1 MVKGDIFNPESL
13 APIFKGH
20 DVIISVLGFPK
31 QVDEIMV
38 KFTQTME
45 SILKAMK
52 IANVQ
57 RLITISAW
65 YTDPNTRK
73 GKFITF
79 CSNFQIIFCLYHLI
93 DQ

>member
-52 IANVQ
+52 IANVH

-73 GKFITF
+73 GKLKTF
-79 CSNFQIIFCLYHLI
+79 CLNFQIMFFLYRLI
-93 DQ
+93 I

>member
-1 MVKGDIFNPESL
+1 MVKGDIFNPKSL

-73 GKFITF
+73 GILK
-79 CSNFQIIFCLYHLI
+79 NFLDPHIVKVLLST
-93 DQ
+93 

>member
-31 QVDEIMV
+31 QVDEVMV

-52 IANVQ
+52 IANVH

-73 GKFITF
+73 GKFNTF
-79 CSNFQIIFCLYHLI
+79 FLNFQIMFCLYHLI

>member
-73 GKFITF
+73 GMLNIFVRTF
-79 CSNFQIIFCLYHLI
+79 K
-93 DQ
+93 

>member
-13 APIFKGH
+13 APIFKKH

-31 QVDEIMV
+31 QVEEVMV

-73 GKFITF
+73 GKLITF
-79 CSNFQIIFCLYHLI
+79 CSSFQIIFCLYHFI
-93 DQ
+93 DP

>member
-31 QVDEIMV
+31 QVDEVMV

-52 IANVQ
+52 IVNVQ

-73 GKFITF
+73 GKLNI
-79 CSNFQIIFCLYHLI
+79 CCPNFLIIFCLYHLI
-93 DQ
+93 GQ

>member
-1 MVKGDIFNPESL
+1 
-13 APIFKGH
+13 
-20 DVIISVLGFPK
+20 
-31 QVDEIMV
+31 MV

-73 GKFITF
+73 GILKNFLDPHIVKVLLSTQVTETMPFNITYHAWTF
-79 CSNFQIIFCLYHLI
+79 FSKLSNNVML
-93 DQ
+93 

>member
-1 MVKGDIFNPESL
+1 MVKGDIFNPETL

-31 QVDEIMV
+31 QVEEVMV

-45 SILKAMK
+45 SILEAMK

-73 GKFITF
+73 GTLNIF
-79 CSNFQIIFCLYHLI
+79 CSNFQIMFCL
-93 DQ
+93 

>member
-1 MVKGDIFNPESL
+1 VVKGDIFNPDSL
-13 APIFKGH
+13 APIFRGH

-31 QVDEIMV
+31 QVEEVMV

-73 GKFITF
+73 GMLNIF
-79 CSNFQIIFCLYHLI
+79 CPNFQIMFCLYHLI

>member
-73 GKFITF
+73 GMLITF
-79 CSNFQIIFCLYHLI
+79 CSNFQIIFCLYHFI
-93 DQ
+93 DP